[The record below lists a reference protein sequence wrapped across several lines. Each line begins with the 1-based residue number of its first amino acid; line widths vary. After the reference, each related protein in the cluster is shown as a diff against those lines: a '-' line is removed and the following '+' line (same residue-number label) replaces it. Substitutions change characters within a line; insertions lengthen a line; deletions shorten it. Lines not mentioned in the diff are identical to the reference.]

1 MEQIKNSGQG
11 RLFRNPVLEAL
22 TKTSPLI
29 TICTY
34 TPVFAFLFYEAYNL
48 RVVDTF
54 WKGLAIFLFAVF
66 FWTFFE
72 YVMHRYVFHFITE
85 SPLVQK
91 FHYMVHGVHHEY
103 PRDQERL
110 FMPPVPALLIVVILF
125 AIFWLIMRQYVYV
138 FLPGFLAG
146 YLMYAFIHYAIH
158 LPHPP
163 RFLKSVYRHHSL
175 HHYKYPDK
183 AFGVSSPF
191 WDYVFRTLPPQ

>member
-103 PRDQERL
+103 PRDRNDYL
-110 FMPPVPALLIVVILF
+110 CRPYLRYLSLL
-125 AIFWLIMRQYVYV
+125 YY
-138 FLPGFLAG
+138 LPYSG
-146 YLMYAFIHYAIH
+146 
-158 LPHPP
+158 
-163 RFLKSVYRHHSL
+163 
-175 HHYKYPDK
+175 
-183 AFGVSSPF
+183 
-191 WDYVFRTLPPQ
+191 

>member
-1 MEQIKNSGQG
+1 MKEIKDSGQAKI
-11 RLFRNPVLEAL
+11 FRNPVLEAL

-34 TPVFAFLFYEAYNL
+34 APVFAFLFYEAFNL
-48 RVVDTF
+48 QVVDTF
-54 WKGLAIFLFAVF
+54 WKGLAIFLFACF

-72 YVMHRYVFHFITE
+72 YMMHRYVFHFITE

-91 FHYMVHGVHHEY
+91 FHYLVHGIHHEY
-103 PRDQERL
+103 PRDRERL
-110 FMPPVPALLIVVILF
+110 FMPPAPALLIVVILF
-125 AIFWLIMRQYVYV
+125 ATFWLIMRQYVYV
-138 FLPGFLAG
+138 FLPGFLSG

-158 LPHPP
+158 LSHPP
-163 RFLKSVYRHHSL
+163 RFLKSVYRHHAL
-175 HHYKYPDK
+175 HHYKYSDK